1 MIARNMHCCAVG
13 KVHGAMSFLGL
24 VVFFTSFGK
33 RLCRQAPPRMCY
45 VTTFRIIQ
53 YGEIP

>member
-33 RLCRQAPPRMCY
+33 RLCLQASAAHVPCND
-45 VTTFRIIQ
+45 F
-53 YGEIP
+53 